1 MYKDIP
7 NIEPLNDDIIIW
19 RYMDLAS
26 FMSIILQKQLMF
38 RRASNFKDCYDTFVD
53 LDDES
58 KKNLINAL
66 KEGEK
71 QPNSFYKVSTQNDE
85 VQNDTSMSI
94 KSIQPIFRNNE
105 ICIHLDEKGQH
116 IGLADITYCS
126 SWSENDHENYALWK
140 IYLGNKPE
148 GVAIK
153 TSIKK
158 IREVLNKNSIYDFYI
173 GRVKYDNSSKVNF
186 FKDKMSNHDII
197 LRKRKEYEYEKEI
210 RIYTIIETIRNVGP
224 YLYLSIENISDLIEE
239 VYVSPFVK
247 DWLSNIIIS
256 FLKKNNLYIKVNG
269 SSIKER

>member
-1 MYKDIP
+1 M
-7 NIEPLNDDIIIW
+7 
-19 RYMDLAS
+19 
-26 FMSIILQKQLMF
+26 
-38 RRASNFKDCYDTFVD
+38 
-53 LDDES
+53 
-58 KKNLINAL
+58 
-66 KEGEK
+66 
-71 QPNSFYKVSTQNDE
+71 QNDA
-85 VQNDTSMSI
+85 SMSI
-94 KSIQPIFRNNE
+94 RSIQPIFRNNE

-173 GRVKYDNSSKVNF
+173 GRVKYDSSKINLL
-186 FKDKMSNHDII
+186 KDQISNHNII

-210 RIYTIIETIRNVGP
+210 RIYTISETIRNIGP

-247 DWLSNIIIS
+247 DWLSDIIIS